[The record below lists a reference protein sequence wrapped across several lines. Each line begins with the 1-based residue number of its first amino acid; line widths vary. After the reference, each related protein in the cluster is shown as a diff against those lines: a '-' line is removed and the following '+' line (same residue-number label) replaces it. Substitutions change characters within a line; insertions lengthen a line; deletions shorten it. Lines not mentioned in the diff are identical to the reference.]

1 MNAAAIIW
9 TWRTMRMEQFYRAI
23 DSMTDII
30 GRSAAWLTVAMVM
43 LMALIVALRYL
54 FQTGPIALQESIIY
68 VNALIFT
75 LGAAYTLKE
84 QGHVRV
90 DIFYNRLS
98 VTQKALVN
106 LLGGLIFLLPTAGF
120 IIWTSWDYVSI
131 SWQIRESSA
140 ELSGLPYVYLLKA
153 TIILLAV
160 LLVIQGIAEILK
172 AVVRIRQ
179 GNS

>member
-1 MNAAAIIW
+1 
-9 TWRTMRMEQFYRAI
+9 MEKLYKAI
-23 DSMTDII
+23 DSISDII

-43 LMALIVALRYL
+43 LMVLIVALRYL
-54 FQTGPIALQESIIY
+54 FQTGSIALQESVIY

-90 DIFYNRLS
+90 DIFYNRLK
-98 VTQKALVN
+98 VKQKELVN
-106 LLGGLIFLLPTAGF
+106 LLGGLIFLLPSEGF
-120 IIWTSWDYVSI
+120 IIWVSWDYVSI
-131 SWQIRESSA
+131 SWQMKESSA

-160 LLVIQGIAEILK
+160 LLIIQGVAEILK

-179 GNS
+179 GDSWLESQINSEPE